1 MLVPRVG
8 ELGVFAKLHL
18 QVKITTYNSS
28 CLELFKYQIGST
40 YINVAPLSQSLDLLG
55 PNV

>member
-1 MLVPRVG
+1 MLGPRVG